1 MGFVIAPAPT
11 VLGTCSLTAALEI
24 ACFVHLCICVFFVAS
39 VQSDKA
45 VVLNGTS
52 GSKMRVPKRS
62 LCSLR
67 GVEVSPLMQ
76 CSTAAWFLIGI
87 PVVIYAGV
95 GACFRVESHLTTY
108 LQYLVATLAV
118 VVSWIVIFTKY
129 GNSCVTVPPGAVQK
143 RSSVISEA
151 PAFVCSVSNGMVM
164 FWLTALMGA
173 VISAIYL
180 AWSMK
185 VYIRSR
191 TETELLRYQE
201 PWQLAQSLADDA
213 AAEQARAAKQLHS
226 KLMASMPRDA
236 TWAAQG
242 AAQF

>member
-24 ACFVHLCICVFFVAS
+24 ACFIHLCICVFFVAS
-39 VQSDKA
+39 VESDKA
-45 VVLNGTS
+45 VVLN
-52 GSKMRVPKRS
+52 
-62 LCSLR
+62 

-118 VVSWIVIFTKY
+118 VVSWMVIFTKY
-129 GNSCVTVPPGAVQK
+129 GNSCETVPPGASQK
-143 RSSVISEA
+143 RSSMVSEA
-151 PAFVCSVSNGMVM
+151 PAFVCGVSNGMVM
-164 FWLTALMGA
+164 FWLAALVGA

-226 KLMASMPRDA
+226 KLMASVPRDA
-236 TWAAQG
+236 TWAEQG